1 MKILRIKTL
10 NIQKFRGII
19 DEELDLDGK
28 NLLLKGDNGTGKS
41 SIVSAF
47 DFFFTGEVSPLKGV
61 QGLSIKKH
69 APHVRYNPEDLNIE
83 VTFNDGTCLN
93 RTLKDEPIPPNH
105 LEKFFNSAKEQ
116 KFILHRKE
124 ILEFILSQPAERYRA
139 IGNILGIESLDKIEL
154 KLKKLRDDFQ
164 HNYDS
169 LVINYK
175 KIKSDLTQFLKIEIH
190 NTNDI
195 LNGLNYQLKVKK
207 LAPLKSI
214 EEIKEYS
221 KEKFENT
228 IKKSKSSKRIVN
240 IKEVMSIVENFNI
253 NIDLV
258 NTIKEI
264 NQIKKD
270 LFNQNAQ
277 IQLKVKNM
285 LENGYLVI
293 EEVGKDTCPL
303 CEQEIDYKI
312 LLKDIEKRLEV
323 IKLLSNE
330 HEDLTKKSNLLYNEI
345 HNIEDNLKLIKSII
359 GEDEEFT
366 KYKKESEKHLKTLED
381 FSKKYADFDNYELK
395 IDAKRFSEE
404 IEKINHFLIDLN
416 NNSKQL
422 IYNFSLTEEESNIY
436 DIINLLQ
443 QVEFKKNQMVEF
455 ENKLNKIESQ
465 YKISD
470 KLYMYFSDAKKEK
483 INNVYQTLKED
494 IQQFYQSLHLGD
506 PHKNVE
512 LKIDSD
518 KRAST
523 ILKIDS
529 FNRIGEDP
537 RALTSEGH
545 LDTLGVCIFLAFVKK
560 FNEGCSL
567 IVLDDIVTTV
577 DANHREKLAKLLL
590 DEFSEF
596 QMIITTH
603 DGIWYQ
609 QLCSNQ
615 RTCGVEGKFK
625 NLRIIGWDLDTGPK
639 IFPYKPRWIKIQENL
654 ENGDYDIG
662 GMLSRRYLEW
672 ILKEICGRM
681 KGKIEFRRDS
691 KYMIRELLDSAEN
704 RMTDLLNKLIN
715 GEEIKNNILE
725 IFKNLRSNQFML
737 NLLAHDNPLIEEL
750 SDSEIVSF
758 CNIINSLYESFLCPK
773 CRNFIIYEQTFKEI
787 KCGNKKCK
795 NPIFYKIRN

>member
-1 MKILRIKTL
+1 MILLRIKTL
-10 NIQKFRGII
+10 KIQKFRGII

-41 SIVSAF
+41 SIVSAI
-47 DFFFTGEVSPLKGV
+47 DFFFTGEISPLKGV

-83 VTFNDGTCLN
+83 VEFKDGTCLN
-93 RTLKDEPIPPNH
+93 RNLKDEPNPPNH
-105 LEKFFNSAKEQ
+105 LKKFFNSAKEQ

-124 ILEFILSQPAERYRA
+124 ILSFILSQPAERYRA

-154 KLKKLRDDFQ
+154 KLKRLRDDFQ

-175 KIKSDLTQFLKIEIH
+175 KIKSDLTESLKIEIR

-195 LNGLNYQLKVKK
+195 LIGINYQLKIKK

-228 IKKSKSSKRIVN
+228 IEKSKSSKKIVN
-240 IKEVMSIVENFNI
+240 IKEVMSIVENFNL

-270 LFNQNAQ
+270 LLNQNAQ
-277 IQLKVKNM
+277 IQLKVKSM

-293 EEVGKDTCPL
+293 KEAKNDRCPL

-359 GEDEEFT
+359 GEDDEFT
-366 KYKKESEKHLKTLED
+366 KYKKESEKHLKALDD

-422 IYNFSLTEEESNIY
+422 IYNFRLTEEESNIY

-455 ENKLNKIESQ
+455 EIKLNKIESL

-494 IQQFYQSLHLGD
+494 IQQFYQSLHPGD

-567 IVLDDIVTTV
+567 IILDDIVTTV

-625 NLRIIGWDLDTGPK
+625 NLRIIGWDLDIGPR
-639 IFPYKPRWIKIQENL
+639 IIPYKPRWIKIQESL
-654 ENGDYDIG
+654 VNGDYEIG
-662 GMLSRRYLEW
+662 GMISRRYLEW
-672 ILKEICGRM
+672 ILKEICGKM
-681 KGKIEFRRDS
+681 KAKIEYKRNS
-691 KYMIRELLDSAEN
+691 NYMMGELLDSAESRMKRLLRKLNN
-704 RMTDLLNKLIN
+704 RDD
-715 GEEIKNNILE
+715 
-725 IFKNLRSNQFML
+725 FKVKIVQVFNDLRSNQFMG
-737 NLLAHDNPLIEEL
+737 NLLAHDNPLIEQL
-750 SDSEIVSF
+750 SSSETINF
-758 CNIINSLYESFLCPK
+758 CNRVNSLYEHFLCPNCK
-773 CRNFIIYEQTFKEI
+773 SFVSYNKEFNEI
-787 KCGNKKCK
+787 RCSNKACQKPFLK
-795 NPIFYKIRN
+795 KV